1 MNIDQLKTK
10 ACLSI
15 DERRDEI
22 ISIGE
27 TILRNPETGFREF
40 NTERLVSDTFS
51 SLGLKPES
59 GLAITALRL
68 LWNLKQMA
76 LPLQLLA
83 NWIVCVFLTIH
94 LQTQLPARLT
104 PAVIMHKSQE

>member
-1 MNIDQLKTK
+1 MNTNQLKQK

-40 NTERLVSDTFS
+40 KTERLVSDKLS
-51 SLGLKPES
+51 SLGLKPKS
-59 GLAITALRL
+59 GLAITGVKATLEWYR
-68 LWNLKQMA
+68 A
-76 LPLQLLA
+76 SDP
-83 NWIVCVFLTIH
+83 I
-94 LQTQLPARLT
+94 
-104 PAVIMHKSQE
+104 